1 MTVPSDGAAPSNSV
15 NLIHKPGFGGV
26 LVEAPIAISLHDP
39 DGDAVEAM
47 VTCLI
52 HVGSQVRVELERAG
66 GGEVRV
72 ELTLSEAD
80 ELELDHGDIVYVR
93 HSPTMVLSV

>member
-1 MTVPSDGAAPSNSV
+1 
-15 NLIHKPGFGGV
+15 
-26 LVEAPIAISLHDP
+26 VEAPIAISLHDP

-47 VTCLI
+47 VMCVTHL
-52 HVGSQVRVELERAG
+52 GSQVRVELERAG
-66 GGEVRV
+66 GGWVHA
-72 ELTLSEAD
+72 ELTSTEAD